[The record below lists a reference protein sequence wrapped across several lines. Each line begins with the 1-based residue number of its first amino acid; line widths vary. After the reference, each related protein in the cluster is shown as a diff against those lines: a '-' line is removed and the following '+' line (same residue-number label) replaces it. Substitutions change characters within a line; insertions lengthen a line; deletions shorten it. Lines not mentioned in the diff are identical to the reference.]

1 MKIVKL
7 TEEHRPYIKNLFN
20 TPKFMGVDVDKSYF
34 VDKEYQFSEL
44 YYNVFVET
52 YMSGLTNYHAYGSI
66 GNDGI
71 VNTALGFYQ
80 SDEDASWYWNQ
91 IRTSGQNR
99 KEIQATLDAVI
110 KHNES
115 QGRFKFFSM
124 IPLEYQHLYRRLA
137 FSKYNNER
145 YDYFEEYYVPEK
157 HRCKFNFHWQILY
170 NRTLVPTN
178 SLVRCTFL
186 KQQYREELY
195 NAGRL

>member
-1 MKIVKL
+1 MTVVKL
-7 TEEHRPYIKNLFN
+7 TYEHRDAIKDLFN
-20 TPKFMGVDVDKSYF
+20 KPKFMGVDVDKSYF
-34 VDKEYQFSEL
+34 VDNEYKFSEL

-52 YMSGLTNYHAYGSI
+52 YMSDLKNYHAFGYLDKSKK
-66 GNDGI
+66 
-71 VNTALGFYQ
+71 VTTVLGFYQ
-80 SDEDASWYWNQ
+80 SNEDASWYWNQ
-91 IRTSGQNR
+91 VRTTGQNR

-110 KHNES
+110 EYNES

-124 IPLEYQHLYRRLA
+124 IPLEYQRLYRRLA

-170 NRTLVPTN
+170 NRTLVPTD

-186 KQQYREELY
+186 KQQYREELF